1 MTNIEIPGYE
11 REFVR
16 MLYIMQALKFGEF
29 TLKSGRV
36 SPYFLNMGDFNTGK
50 SLRKLAG
57 AFASLVHNLT
67 EKSEIPMPT
76 YLFGPPYKGIAL
88 AFGTAMQLDEQYD
101 QDIKWGC
108 VRKEAKSHGDKGAFY
123 GAVPQN
129 DDKILIFDD
138 VFTTGATKEE
148 AVEQIRGVAPESSI
162 CGVVIAANRCEV
174 GADGKTSAIGEFHD
188 KYKIKTYDITDIY
201 RIVQILHNQEIDGK
215 VALTDQNKAAIEK
228 YLAQWGVK
236 EAA

>member
-1 MTNIEIPGYE
+1 MTNIVIPEYE

-16 MLYIMQALKFGEF
+16 LLYTMHALKFGEF

-67 EKSEIPMPT
+67 EKEEIPAPT

-88 AFGTAMQLDEQYD
+88 AFGAAMQMDEQYD
-101 QDIKWGC
+101 QDVKWGS
-108 VRKEAKSHGDKGAFY
+108 VRKELKGHGDKGMFY

-138 VFTTGATKEE
+138 VFTTGKTKEE
-148 AVEQIRGVAPESSI
+148 AVEQIRIVAPESSI

-174 GADGKTSAIGEFHD
+174 GADNKTSAIGEFYN
-188 KYKIKTYDITDIY
+188 KYGIKTYSITDIH
-201 RIVQILHNQEIDGK
+201 RIVKILHNQEIDGK
-215 VALTDQNKAAIEK
+215 VALTDQNKANIEK
-228 YLAQWGVK
+228 YLEKYGVS
-236 EAA
+236 EVA